1 MIAAFSRQLDTW
13 KLQNKVKACAVL
25 KLIRDGVW
33 ELVKPE
39 LYKETT
45 ESKHG
50 FDDADPSEVEELRK
64 LAGLSSP
71 PTIRNSPQR
80 RSHNLPQNYS
90 ALHLLS
96 ESLNNV
102 KTTQSNN
109 LVQRILPN
117 KSDVGRIRG
126 EVEISR

>member
-1 MIAAFSRQLDTW
+1 MLR
-13 KLQNKVKACAVL
+13 
-25 KLIRDGVW
+25 LIRDGVR

-39 LYKETT
+39 SYEETNK
-45 ESKHG
+45 SKLG

-80 RSHNLPQNYS
+80 RSHNSPQNHS

-102 KTTQSNN
+102 KTTRSNN
-109 LVQRILPN
+109 LVQRISPN
-117 KSDVGRIRG
+117 KSNVVRIRAYL
-126 EVEISR
+126 S

>member
-25 KLIRDGVW
+25 KLIQDGVR

-39 LYKETT
+39 SYEETT

-71 PTIRNSPQR
+71 PTARNSPQR
-80 RSHNLPQNYS
+80 RSYNSPQNHH

-102 KTTQSNN
+102 KTTRINN
-109 LVQRILPN
+109 LIQRISPN
-117 KSDVGRIRG
+117 KSDVVPIRS
-126 EVEISR
+126 EDEISR

>member
-1 MIAAFSRQLDTW
+1 M
-13 KLQNKVKACAVL
+13 L

-33 ELVKPE
+33 ELIKPE
-39 LYKETT
+39 SYKETT

-64 LAGLSSP
+64 LARLSSP
-71 PTIRNSPQR
+71 PTIRHSPQRPSHNSPQNHR
-80 RSHNLPQNYS
+80 

-102 KTTQSNN
+102 KTTRSNN

-117 KSDVGRIRG
+117 KSDNLQIRA
-126 EVEISR
+126 EDEISG